1 MQAATSKSYLTS
13 LQGFVDLFSGEPG
26 QQNRVISSLLNN
38 QVPLAGL
45 RNEVGKLF
53 TPHMRELSSGWGD
66 AIRNRNLLSENIA
79 GGNALP
85 IKYDLLNGKPI
96 RDYDFVTRMYN
107 MFSPVSLNLE
117 QSAGRKLL
125 FNSGYDVKMSTYYGP
140 DSTDLTNSPVLRS
153 MFQQYIG
160 NQNIELQ
167 LNKLADDPRV
177 QASIAQMNYDLD
189 NGNRQLD
196 PMKSYLHNQLI
207 HQIFTRARKIAWAQ
221 MTQDRD
227 VQAQIE
233 KGKKLKIQQN
243 RRLQETQGLLQMNK

>member
-1 MQAATSKSYLTS
+1 
-13 LQGFVDLFSGEPG
+13 
-26 QQNRVISSLLNN
+26 
-38 QVPLAGL
+38 
-45 RNEVGKLF
+45 
-53 TPHMRELSSGWGD
+53 
-66 AIRNRNLLSENIA
+66 
-79 GGNALP
+79 
-85 IKYDLLNGKPI
+85 
-96 RDYDFVTRMYN
+96 
-107 MFSPVSLNLE
+107 
-117 QSAGRKLL
+117 
-125 FNSGYDVKMSTYYGP
+125 
-140 DSTDLTNSPVLRS
+140 

-221 MTQDRD
+221 MMQDRD

-243 RRLQETQGLLQMNK
+243 RRLRETQGLLQMNK